1 MVHTLCQR
9 EYSQVTSPNVG
20 TGFAHARIVPA
31 LETSQ
36 VGTGFAL
43 ARCVPMLG
51 LWITFVGLVDNSAL
65 VCNLWIT

>member
-1 MVHTLCQR
+1 MVLTLCLR
-9 EYSQVTSPNVG
+9 EFSQVTAPDVG

-65 VCNLWIT
+65 V